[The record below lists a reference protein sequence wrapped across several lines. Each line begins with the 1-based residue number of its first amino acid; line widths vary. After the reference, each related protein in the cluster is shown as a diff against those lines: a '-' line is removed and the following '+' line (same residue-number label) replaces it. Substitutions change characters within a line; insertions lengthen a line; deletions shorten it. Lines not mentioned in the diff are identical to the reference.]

1 MQFPDRASRLRRPRP
16 TGSAGPPAE
25 AFPVPSPTGSIA
37 LHLPLISSQPD
48 SFLPCVDIYH
58 TGFGYVYLFKGHYTS
73 SSYDALGSSSDC
85 MWSTRPQGRKGA
97 SGKTSRRQ
105 AEVFHE
111 SRVPCPES
119 RVQTI
124 DNSRRRTCCY

>member
-73 SSYDALGSSSDC
+73 DIEGRNAHIVSLIWNDVGRVSMMVDTGS
-85 MWSTRPQGRKGA
+85 MVTK
-97 SGKTSRRQ
+97 
-105 AEVFHE
+105 
-111 SRVPCPES
+111 
-119 RVQTI
+119 
-124 DNSRRRTCCY
+124 